1 MGAHCRVDPSGKQ
14 TVNERCLGPKGQY
27 RAGQLKK
34 ESSKYSIGCQATNKP
49 KLLKYC
55 SFFIAAAKKY
65 LKVLISSSDMEE
77 SLKTDVL
84 EICTNACEKYVN
96 DNQSVSIK

>member
-1 MGAHCRVDPSGKQ
+1 MNV
-14 TVNERCLGPKGQY
+14 CLSPKGQY
-27 RAGQLKK
+27 RSGQLKK
-34 ESSKYSIGCQATNKP
+34 ESSKYSFSCQATNKP

-55 SFFIAAAKKY
+55 SFFIAAAKNILE

>member
-1 MGAHCRVDPSGKQ
+1 MNV
-14 TVNERCLGPKGQY
+14 CLSPKGQY

-34 ESSKYSIGCQATNKP
+34 ESSKYSISCQATNKP

-55 SFFIAAAKKY
+55 SLY
-65 LKVLISSSDMEE
+65 SKVLISSSDMEE

>member
-1 MGAHCRVDPSGKQ
+1 M
-14 TVNERCLGPKGQY
+14 NICLSPKGQY
-27 RAGQLKK
+27 RAGQL
-34 ESSKYSIGCQATNKP
+34 SSNKQT
-49 KLLKYC
+49 KALKVLF
-55 SFFIAAAKKY
+55 FFIAAAKKIY

>member
-1 MGAHCRVDPSGKQ
+1 M
-14 TVNERCLGPKGQY
+14 E
-27 RAGQLKK
+27 
-34 ESSKYSIGCQATNKP
+34 
-49 KLLKYC
+49 
-55 SFFIAAAKKY
+55 

>member
-1 MGAHCRVDPSGKQ
+1 MNVCPS
-14 TVNERCLGPKGQY
+14 PKGQY

-34 ESSKYSIGCQATNKP
+34 ESSKYSFSCQATNKP

-55 SFFIAAAKKY
+55 SLFIAAAKNILE

>member
-1 MGAHCRVDPSGKQ
+1 MSHRTHETFTHDGYMSPMMGICRHGYMSHGYMSPNRQ
-14 TVNERCLGPKGQY
+14 
-27 RAGQLKK
+27 
-34 ESSKYSIGCQATNKP
+34 IG
-49 KLLKYC
+49 LKYC
-55 SFFIAAAKKY
+55 SFFIAAEKNILE